1 MTPEL
6 IIGVVIAALLVYA
19 IATHKIDLAKLKGD
33 ITSHL
38 AAVHATAQAT
48 HSAALAP
55 VSVVSVA
62 QPVAPSDPAALV
74 AAVVNAPIPNA
85 PGGPATVL
93 GGGSTVLGG
102 GGGGGG
108 EPVQNRFASYAGW
121 PMIGLISALG
131 RRLTAEEEQ
140 QALAAGVTPL
150 KPTDVIPFGDGSD
163 AAANAGARRDEEEN
177 ATTWDYSRPNSPRI
191 FRTTGPGSVVRT
203 LPIPADARCH
213 EIVLHTSK
221 TQGNYPDLVDLTV
234 LEVATGRIAMA
245 GRINVDFGNPR
256 FAAEPGQSYVVTATT
271 GDALA
276 VNGSCALAMAVRFE
290 AVP

>member
-1 MTPEL
+1 
-6 IIGVVIAALLVYA
+6 
-19 IATHKIDLAKLKGD
+19 
-33 ITSHL
+33 
-38 AAVHATAQAT
+38 
-48 HSAALAP
+48 
-55 VSVVSVA
+55 
-62 QPVAPSDPAALV
+62 
-74 AAVVNAPIPNA
+74 
-85 PGGPATVL
+85 
-93 GGGSTVLGG
+93 
-102 GGGGGG
+102 
-108 EPVQNRFASYAGW
+108 
-121 PMIGLISALG
+121 MIGLISALG
-131 RRLTAEEEQ
+131 RRLTAVEEE

-177 ATTWDYSRPNSPRI
+177 ATSWDYSRPNSPRI

-203 LPIPADARCH
+203 LPIPADAPCH

-290 AVP
+290 PVA